1 MRHRWLL
8 NVVLT
13 LACIA
18 SAVAVIFTSYDTR
31 KQYAQL
37 QTLRDQSQTLSSRYG
52 QLLLEQTALQNL
64 GRVERIAVQ
73 QWQMRLPEG
82 QSLTIWRE

>member
-8 NVVLT
+8 TTVLSF
-13 LACIA
+13 ACAATAIA
-18 SAVAVIFTSYDTR
+18 IVKTSYETR
-31 KQYAQL
+31 QLYAQL
-37 QTLRDQSQTLSSRYG
+37 QTLRQEAQQMQSQYG

-73 QWQMRLPEG
+73 EWDMGLPEADAII
-82 QSLTIWRE
+82 IWRE